1 MSASQYESRCILRP
15 ALFCT
20 FKIFW
25 GQLML
30 LLDNKRA
37 DRRKRAI
44 KVLKSTGAAHAVFIV
59 EITRVDEM
67 MNQHK
72 MRKYSS
78 LKVSYRC

>member
-1 MSASQYESRCILRP
+1 
-15 ALFCT
+15 
-20 FKIFW
+20 
-25 GQLML
+25 ML

-44 KVLKSTGAAHAVFIV
+44 KVLNSTGAAHAVFIV
-59 EITRVDEM
+59 EIMSVDEM

-78 LKVSYRC
+78 LNVSYRC